1 MLCDCKPALQQIEN
15 AHRKGMPEGLRDWER
30 GGLLEAIAYYR
41 SKLEAVVFMWVPA
54 HVGIACNA
62 YADAVATAHLGDND
76 SEDASKVVRDAVRT
90 RPCMYTVR
98 REAAENAE
106 KREIVDRRTYG
117 HMCKSAHEWVCE
129 QYRKTVR
136 PGSHTAG
143 VAGRLWSE
151 VAVASLKH
159 RWDNK
164 MRLPDENG
172 GKDRRATFDDV
183 GDHNVTTKTIL
194 GARVRQ
200 QVGVPH
206 GAHHRRIL
214 EGEKKR
220 GMRGPAT
227 RSAFWGCRACKA
239 ARDEATKEAR
249 EARRRR
255 GELTDWDDWKQED
268 SEPPQASLAH
278 ILSGSCAGNKEE
290 ARHFMRKLDKHTARA
305 TARVEREA
313 PDSKDT
319 ATFLRRARAASLK
332 AKGSRFGAL
341 AEEEYDKIA
350 PVIACTLPALTD
362 SIPERKR
369 RELAGE
375 VTSEL
380 QVVGKAASIA
390 IQTWV
395 RNNDKTKARA
405 EEREKNIGWIK
416 RLFTAWR
423 VSHTER
429 TERRAERKEDG
440 EDDSEEDEPVE
451 IQLSDVT
458 MHPKGTPAPASSV
471 EARVFEERVDL
482 SNNMTCR
489 QMIGVGVR
497 NVVLAR
503 GELDRLE
510 GPGYAARRTE
520 LRRKA
525 KEAARTRDRQ
535 AAAPQDEAEEND
547 ATEEEVTRERT
558 TRVGRPRGGTKVAAR
573 IGERLRREIGRGR
586 LPRVGDG

>member
-1 MLCDCKPALQQIEN
+1 M
-15 AHRKGMPEGLRDWER
+15 
-30 GGLLEAIAYYR
+30 
-41 SKLEAVVFMWVPA
+41 
-54 HVGIACNA
+54 
-62 YADAVATAHLGDND
+62 
-76 SEDASKVVRDAVRT
+76 
-90 RPCMYTVR
+90 
-98 REAAENAE
+98 
-106 KREIVDRRTYG
+106 
-117 HMCKSAHEWVCE
+117 
-129 QYRKTVR
+129 
-136 PGSHTAG
+136 
-143 VAGRLWSE
+143 
-151 VAVASLKH
+151 
-159 RWDNK
+159 
-164 MRLPDENG
+164 
-172 GKDRRATFDDV
+172 
-183 GDHNVTTKTIL
+183 
-194 GARVRQ
+194 RQ

-220 GMRGPAT
+220 GIRGPAT

-239 ARDEATKEAR
+239 ARDEAAKEER
-249 EARRRR
+249 EARRRIGKLR
-255 GELTDWDDWKQED
+255 DWDDWKQED

-290 ARHFMRKLDKHTARA
+290 ARYFMRKLDKHAARA

-369 RELAGE
+369 GELAGE

-471 EARVFEERVDL
+471 KAQVFEERVDL
-482 SNNMTCR
+482 SNDMTWR
-489 QMIGVGVR
+489 QMIAVKKLKPLCACV
-497 NVVLAR
+497 
-503 GELDRLE
+503 LDRDFFRAQT
-510 GPGYAARRTE
+510 AASDFC
-520 LRRKA
+520 L
-525 KEAARTRDRQ
+525 Q
-535 AAAPQDEAEEND
+535 P
-547 ATEEEVTRERT
+547 
-558 TRVGRPRGGTKVAAR
+558 
-573 IGERLRREIGRGR
+573 
-586 LPRVGDG
+586 